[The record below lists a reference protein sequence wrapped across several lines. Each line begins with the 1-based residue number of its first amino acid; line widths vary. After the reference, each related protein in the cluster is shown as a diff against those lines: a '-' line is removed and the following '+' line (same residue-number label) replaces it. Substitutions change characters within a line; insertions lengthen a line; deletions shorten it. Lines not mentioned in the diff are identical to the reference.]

1 MGKRNLEALRQK
13 HQSKFKK
20 AQTKKPADSQPS
32 FLSKWTT
39 KEDQDIKPS
48 AGLQEAQGGA
58 EENQAHPSGLS
69 RPKVVFPIDSSS
81 NEPSAVSSIEDK
93 NGYEAKTSPQDQPV
107 FSEQLE
113 GARQVKEP
121 LSLLSQNLLEL
132 KQRELKRLISSLE
145 SLKAKKQNQ
154 VLRGNQASQPMSGLV
169 TEAKQTKLS
178 PRISSNELARE
189 IDKVEF
195 KKKKLGFFSKIWV
208 MVLSSLG
215 IMAFLADAGRAW
227 LEMEKV
233 KDKEKAADISLM
245 LDSYRK
251 DQDLKS
257 DNRPEWIAK
266 KEEYQFHISYDDV
279 TSLFSDFTSSV
290 PNLTKVDEVV
300 AKLGK
305 AESGRKTT
313 NQNNLIK
320 TIDLNYSQA
329 GTEAKVS
336 LSFQSYFGPSETPKL
351 QSLKCAHLS
360 SAQLSNRNAQLT
372 RQDLAG
378 IENGKTYQEIVSQ
391 LGLPERLDWNGGILG
406 NATLSIYYRL
416 EDGQEAG
423 FSFEN
428 NKSQSYQLTDSSG
441 LGNEAGDAGAQ

>member
-32 FLSKWTT
+32 FLSKWKT
-39 KEDQDIKPS
+39 KGDKHIKPS

-58 EENQAHPSGLS
+58 EENQARSSVWSPS
-69 RPKVVFPIDSSS
+69 KVVFPIESSS
-81 NEPSAVSSIEDK
+81 NELSDISSIEDK
-93 NGYEAKTSPQDQPV
+93 NGYGTKINSQDQPV

-113 GARQVKEP
+113 GAQQVKEP
-121 LSLLSQNLLEL
+121 LSLLSKNLLEL

-154 VLRGNQASQPMSGLV
+154 LLRGNQAIQPMSGLV

-195 KKKKLGFFSKIWV
+195 KKKKLGIFSKIWV

-215 IMAFLADAGRAW
+215 ILTFLANAGRAW

-266 KEEYQFHISYDDV
+266 KEEYQFHISYDDI

-290 PNLTKVDEVV
+290 PNLTKVDEVL

-305 AESGRKTT
+305 AESGRET
-313 NQNNLIK
+313 NQDDLIK

-329 GTEAKVS
+329 GTEAKVN
-336 LSFQSYFGPSETPKL
+336 LSFKSYLGPSETLKL
-351 QSLKCAHLS
+351 ESLKCTHLS
-360 SAQLSNRNAQLT
+360 SAQLPNRNTQLT
-372 RQDLAG
+372 RQDLSG
-378 IENGKTYQEIVSQ
+378 IEKGKTYQEIVSQ
-391 LGLPERLDWNGGILG
+391 LGLPERLDWHGGILSYT
-406 NATLSIYYRL
+406 TLSISYRL
-416 EDGQEAG
+416 EDGQEVS
-423 FSFEN
+423 FSFE
-428 NKSQSYQLTDSSG
+428 KDDTQSYRLKDSSV
-441 LGNEAGDAGAQ
+441 LASEAGEASAQ

>member
-32 FLSKWTT
+32 FLSKWKT

-48 AGLQEAQGGA
+48 AKLQEAQRGA
-58 EENQAHPSGLS
+58 EENQARPSGLS
-69 RPKVVFPIDSSS
+69 PSKVVFPIESSS
-81 NEPSAVSSIEDK
+81 NELFDISSIEDK
-93 NGYEAKTSPQDQPV
+93 NGYGAKTSPQDQPV
-107 FSEQLE
+107 FSEQLA
-113 GARQVKEP
+113 GVQQVKES

-132 KQRELKRLISSLE
+132 KQRELKHLISSLE

-154 VLRGNQASQPMSGLV
+154 VLRGNQASQPMSGLI

-195 KKKKLGFFSKIWV
+195 KKKKLGIFSKIWI

-215 IMAFLADAGRAW
+215 IMTFLANAGITW

-245 LDSYRK
+245 LDSYDK
-251 DQDLKS
+251 NQDLKS
-257 DNRPEWIAK
+257 ANRPEWIAK
-266 KEEYQFHISYDDV
+266 KEEYQFHITYDDI

-305 AESGRKTT
+305 AESGRET
-313 NQNNLIK
+313 NQDDLIK

-336 LSFQSYFGPSETPKL
+336 LSFKSHFGSSETPKL
-351 QSLKCAHLS
+351 QSLKCTHLS
-360 SAQLSNRNAQLT
+360 SAHLPNRNAQLT
-372 RQDLAG
+372 RQDLSG

-391 LGLPERLDWNGGILG
+391 LGLPERLDWNGGILSYT
-406 NATLSIYYRL
+406 TLSISYRL
-416 EDGQEAG
+416 EDGKEVG

-428 NKSQSYQLTDSSG
+428 NKSQNYQLTESSG
-441 LGNEAGDAGAQ
+441 LASEAGEAGA

>member
-20 AQTKKPADSQPS
+20 AQTKKPANSQPS
-32 FLSKWTT
+32 FLSKWKT
-39 KEDQDIKPS
+39 KEDKHIKPS
-48 AGLQEAQGGA
+48 AGLKEVQGGPK
-58 EENQAHPSGLS
+58 ENHP
-69 RPKVVFPIDSSS
+69 RPSVSSPSKAAFPIESSS
-81 NEPSAVSSIEDK
+81 NEPSAVFSIEDK
-93 NGYEAKTSPQDQPV
+93 TGYGTKINYQDQPV

-113 GARQVKEP
+113 GAQQVKEP
-121 LSLLSQNLLEL
+121 LSQNLLEVE
-132 KQRELKRLISSLE
+132 QRELKRLISSLE

-154 VLRGNQASQPMSGLV
+154 VLGGNQASQPVSGLV
-169 TEAKQTKLS
+169 EPKQTKLS

-208 MVLSSLG
+208 KVLSSLG

-257 DNRPEWIAK
+257 ANRPEWIAK

-290 PNLTKVDEVV
+290 PNLTTVDEVV

-305 AESGRKTT
+305 AESGKEID
-313 NQNNLIK
+313 QDDPIK
-320 TIDLNYSQA
+320 TIALDYSQE
-329 GTEAKVS
+329 GTGAKVS
-336 LSFQSYFGPSETPKL
+336 LSFKSHFGSSETPKL

-360 SAQLSNRNAQLT
+360 SAHLPNRNAQLT
-372 RQDLAG
+372 RQELAG
-378 IENGKTYQEIVSQ
+378 IEKGKTYQEIVSQ
-391 LGLPERLDWNGGILG
+391 LGLPERLDWNGGIFG

-416 EDGQEAG
+416 EGGQEVG

-428 NKSQSYQLTDSSG
+428 NKSQSYQLTESSG
-441 LGNEAGDAGAQ
+441 LGNEAGDTGAQ

>member
-20 AQTKKPADSQPS
+20 AQTKKPANSQPS
-32 FLSKWTT
+32 FLSKWKT
-39 KEDQDIKPS
+39 KEDKHIKPS
-48 AGLQEAQGGA
+48 AGLKEVQGGPQ
-58 EENQAHPSGLS
+58 ENHP
-69 RPKVVFPIDSSS
+69 RPSVSSPSKVVFPIESSG

-93 NGYEAKTSPQDQPV
+93 TGYGAKPSPQDQPV

-113 GARQVKEP
+113 GAQQVKEP

-154 VLRGNQASQPMSGLV
+154 VLGGNQTSQPVAGLV
-169 TEAKQTKLS
+169 EPKQTKLS
-178 PRISSNELARE
+178 PRISSNELTRE

-215 IMAFLADAGRAW
+215 IMAFLADVGRAW

-266 KEEYQFHISYDDV
+266 KEEYQFHTSYDDV

-290 PNLTKVDEVV
+290 PNLTTVDEVV

-305 AESGRKTT
+305 AESGKEME
-313 NQNNLIK
+313 QGDPIK
-320 TIDLNYSQA
+320 TIVLDYLQA

-336 LSFQSYFGPSETPKL
+336 LSFKSYFGPSETPKL

-360 SAQLSNRNAQLT
+360 SAHLPNRNAQLT
-372 RQDLAG
+372 RQELAG
-378 IENGKTYQEIVSQ
+378 IEKGKTYQEIVSQ

-416 EDGQEAG
+416 EDGQEVG

-428 NKSQSYQLTDSSG
+428 NKSQSYQLTESSG
-441 LGNEAGDAGAQ
+441 LGNEAGDTGAQ

>member
-20 AQTKKPADSQPS
+20 AQTKKPANSQSS
-32 FLSKWTT
+32 FLSKWKT
-39 KEDQDIKPS
+39 KEDQYIKPS
-48 AGLQEAQGGA
+48 AKLQEAQRGA
-58 EENQAHPSGLS
+58 EENQPRPSGS
-69 RPKVVFPIDSSS
+69 SPSKVVFPIESSS
-81 NEPSAVSSIEDK
+81 NELSDISSIEDK
-93 NGYEAKTSPQDQPV
+93 TGYGAKPSSQDQPV

-113 GARQVKEP
+113 GAQQVKEP

-178 PRISSNELARE
+178 PRISSNELTRE
-189 IDKVEF
+189 VDKVEF
-195 KKKKLGFFSKIWV
+195 KKKKRGFFSKIWV

-215 IMAFLADAGRAW
+215 ILTFLAETGKTW
-227 LEMEKV
+227 LEMEKAR
-233 KDKEKAADISLM
+233 DKEKAAAISRM
-245 LDSYRK
+245 LDSYIK

-257 DNRPEWIAK
+257 ANRPEWIAK

-290 PNLTKVDEVV
+290 PNLTTVDEVV

-305 AESGRKTT
+305 AESGRET
-313 NQNNLIK
+313 NQDDLIK

-329 GTEAKVS
+329 GTEAKVN
-336 LSFQSYFGPSETPKL
+336 LSFKSYLGPSETLKL
-351 QSLKCAHLS
+351 ESLKCTHLS
-360 SAQLSNRNAQLT
+360 STQLPNRNAQLT
-372 RQDLAG
+372 RQDLSG
-378 IENGKTYQEIVSQ
+378 IEKGKTYQEIVSQ
-391 LGLPERLDWNGGILG
+391 LGLPERLDWHGGILSYT
-406 NATLSIYYRL
+406 TLSISYRL
-416 EDGQEAG
+416 EDGQEVS
-423 FSFEN
+423 FSFE
-428 NKSQSYQLTDSSG
+428 KDDTQSYRLKDSSG
-441 LGNEAGDAGAQ
+441 LGSEAGDTGAQ

>member
-20 AQTKKPADSQPS
+20 AQTKKPANSQPS
-32 FLSKWTT
+32 FLSKWKT

-48 AGLQEAQGGA
+48 AKLKEAQRGT

-69 RPKVVFPIDSSS
+69 RPTVVFPIESSS

-93 NGYEAKTSPQDQPV
+93 NGYGAKTSSQDQPV

-113 GARQVKEP
+113 GAQQVKEP
-121 LSLLSQNLLEL
+121 LSLLSQNLLEV
-132 KQRELKRLISSLE
+132 KQRELKHLISSLE

-154 VLRGNQASQPMSGLV
+154 ILRGNQTSQPMSGLV
-169 TEAKQTKLS
+169 MEAKQTKLS
-178 PRISSNELARE
+178 PRINSNELARE

-215 IMAFLADAGRAW
+215 IMTFLAEAGKTW

-233 KDKEKAADISLM
+233 KDKEKAAAISRM
-245 LDSYRK
+245 LDSYGK

-305 AESGRKTT
+305 AESGKEME
-313 NQNNLIK
+313 QDDLIK
-320 TIDLNYSQA
+320 TIALDYSQA
-329 GTEAKVS
+329 GTEAKVN
-336 LSFQSYFGPSETPKL
+336 LSFKSYFGPSETPKL

-360 SAQLSNRNAQLT
+360 SAHLPNRNAQLT
-372 RQDLAG
+372 RQELAG
-378 IENGKTYQEIVSQ
+378 IEKGKTYQEIVSQ

>member
-32 FLSKWTT
+32 FLSKWKT
-39 KEDQDIKPS
+39 KGDKHIKPS

-58 EENQAHPSGLS
+58 EENQARSSVWSPS
-69 RPKVVFPIDSSS
+69 KVVFPIESSS
-81 NEPSAVSSIEDK
+81 NELSDISSIEDK
-93 NGYEAKTSPQDQPV
+93 NGYGTKINSQDQPV

-113 GARQVKEP
+113 GAQQVKEP

-132 KQRELKRLISSLE
+132 KQRELKHLISSLE

-154 VLRGNQASQPMSGLV
+154 VLGGNQASQPVSGLV
-169 TEAKQTKLS
+169 EPKQTKLS

-195 KKKKLGFFSKIWV
+195 KKKKRGFFSKIWM

-266 KEEYQFHISYDDV
+266 KEKYQFHISYDDV

-290 PNLTKVDEVV
+290 PNLTTVDEVV

-305 AESGRKTT
+305 AESGKEID
-313 NQNNLIK
+313 QDDPIK
-320 TIDLNYSQA
+320 TIALDYSQA
-329 GTEAKVS
+329 GTEAKVN
-336 LSFQSYFGPSETPKL
+336 LSFKSHFGSSETPKL
-351 QSLKCAHLS
+351 QSLKCTHLS
-360 SAQLSNRNAQLT
+360 SAHLPNRNVQLT
-372 RQDLAG
+372 RQEFAG
-378 IENGKTYQEIVSQ
+378 IEKGKAYQEIVSQ
-391 LGLPERLDWNGGILG
+391 LGLPERLDWNGGIFG

-416 EDGQEAG
+416 ENGQEVG

-428 NKSQSYQLTDSSG
+428 KNSQSYQLTESSG

>member
-20 AQTKKPADSQPS
+20 AQTKKPANSQSS
-32 FLSKWTT
+32 FLSKWKT
-39 KEDQDIKPS
+39 KEDQYIKPS
-48 AGLQEAQGGA
+48 AKLQEAQRGA
-58 EENQAHPSGLS
+58 EENQPRPSGS
-69 RPKVVFPIDSSS
+69 SPSKVVFPIESSS
-81 NEPSAVSSIEDK
+81 NELSDISSIEDK
-93 NGYEAKTSPQDQPV
+93 TGYGAKPSPQDQPV

-113 GARQVKEP
+113 GAQQVKEP

-145 SLKAKKQNQ
+145 SLKANKQNQ
-154 VLRGNQASQPMSGLV
+154 VLGGNQASQPVSGLV
-169 TEAKQTKLS
+169 EPKQTKLS

-215 IMAFLADAGRAW
+215 ILTFLAEAGKTW

-233 KDKEKAADISLM
+233 KDKEKAAAISRM
-245 LDSYRK
+245 LDSYGK

-305 AESGRKTT
+305 AESGKEME
-313 NQNNLIK
+313 QDDLIK
-320 TIDLNYSQA
+320 TIALDYSQA
-329 GTEAKVS
+329 GTEAKVN
-336 LSFQSYFGPSETPKL
+336 LSFKSYFGPSETPKL

-360 SAQLSNRNAQLT
+360 SAHLPNRNAQLT
-372 RQDLAG
+372 RQELAG
-378 IENGKTYQEIVSQ
+378 IEKGKTYQEIVSQ
-391 LGLPERLDWNGGILG
+391 LGLPERLDWHGGILSYT
-406 NATLSIYYRL
+406 TLSISYRL
-416 EDGQEAG
+416 EDGQEVS
-423 FSFEN
+423 FSFE
-428 NKSQSYQLTDSSG
+428 KDDTQSYRLKDSSG
-441 LGNEAGDAGAQ
+441 LASEAGEASAQ

>member
-20 AQTKKPADSQPS
+20 AQTKKPANSQSS
-32 FLSKWTT
+32 FLSKWKT
-39 KEDQDIKPS
+39 KEDQYIKPS
-48 AGLQEAQGGA
+48 AKLQEAQRGA
-58 EENQAHPSGLS
+58 EENQPRPSGS
-69 RPKVVFPIDSSS
+69 SPSKVVFPIESSS
-81 NEPSAVSSIEDK
+81 NELSDISSIEDK
-93 NGYEAKTSPQDQPV
+93 TGYGAKPSSQDQPV

-113 GARQVKEP
+113 GAQQVKEP

-189 IDKVEF
+189 TDKVEF
-195 KKKKLGFFSKIWV
+195 RKKKRGIFSKIRV
-208 MVLSSLG
+208 MLLSSLG
-215 IMAFLADAGRAW
+215 IIASMYSIVEQWKKNDDIKR
-227 LEMEKV
+227 ME
-233 KDKEKAADISLM
+233 EAAAISRM
-245 LDSYRK
+245 LDSYGK

-266 KEEYQFHISYDDV
+266 KEEYQFHITYDDI

-305 AESGRKTT
+305 AESGRET
-313 NQNNLIK
+313 NQDDLIK

-329 GTEAKVS
+329 GTEAKVN
-336 LSFQSYFGPSETPKL
+336 LSFKSYLGPSETLKL
-351 QSLKCAHLS
+351 QSLKCTHLS
-360 SAQLSNRNAQLT
+360 SAQLPNRNAQLT
-372 RQDLAG
+372 RQDLSG
-378 IENGKTYQEIVSQ
+378 IEKGKTYQEIVSQ
-391 LGLPERLDWNGGILG
+391 LGLPERLDWHGGILSYT
-406 NATLSIYYRL
+406 TLSISYRL
-416 EDGQEAG
+416 EDGQEVS
-423 FSFEN
+423 FSFE
-428 NKSQSYQLTDSSG
+428 KDDTQSYRLKDSSG
-441 LGNEAGDAGAQ
+441 LASEAGDAGAR

>member
-20 AQTKKPADSQPS
+20 AQTKKPANSQSS
-32 FLSKWTT
+32 FLSKWKT
-39 KEDQDIKPS
+39 KEDQYIKPS
-48 AGLQEAQGGA
+48 AKLQEAQRGA
-58 EENQAHPSGLS
+58 EENQPRPSGS
-69 RPKVVFPIDSSS
+69 SPSKVVFPIESSS
-81 NEPSAVSSIEDK
+81 NELSDISSIEDK
-93 NGYEAKTSPQDQPV
+93 TGYGAKPSSQDQPV

-113 GARQVKEP
+113 GAQQVKEP

-132 KQRELKRLISSLE
+132 KQRELKSLISSLE

-189 IDKVEF
+189 TDKVEF
-195 KKKKLGFFSKIWV
+195 RKKKRGIFSKIRV
-208 MVLSSLG
+208 MLLSSLG
-215 IMAFLADAGRAW
+215 IIASMYSIVEQWKKNDDIKR
-227 LEMEKV
+227 ME
-233 KDKEKAADISLM
+233 EAAAISRM
-245 LDSYRK
+245 LDSYGK

-266 KEEYQFHISYDDV
+266 KEEYQFHITYDDI

-305 AESGRKTT
+305 AESGRET
-313 NQNNLIK
+313 NQDDLIK

-329 GTEAKVS
+329 GTEAKVN
-336 LSFQSYFGPSETPKL
+336 LSFKSYLGPSETLKL
-351 QSLKCAHLS
+351 ESLKCTHLS
-360 SAQLSNRNAQLT
+360 SAQLPNRNAQLT
-372 RQDLAG
+372 RQDLSG
-378 IENGKTYQEIVSQ
+378 IEKGKTYQEIVSQ
-391 LGLPERLDWNGGILG
+391 LGLPERLDWHGGILSYT
-406 NATLSIYYRL
+406 TLSISYRL
-416 EDGQEAG
+416 EDGQEVS
-423 FSFEN
+423 FSFE
-428 NKSQSYQLTDSSG
+428 KDDTQSYRLKDSSG
-441 LGNEAGDAGAQ
+441 LASEAGDAGAR

>member
-20 AQTKKPADSQPS
+20 AQTKKPANSQSS
-32 FLSKWTT
+32 FLSKWKT
-39 KEDQDIKPS
+39 KEDKHIKS
-48 AGLQEAQGGA
+48 STGLQEAQGRP
-58 EENQAHPSGLS
+58 EENQPRPSVS
-69 RPKVVFPIDSSS
+69 SPSKVAFPIESSS
-81 NEPSAVSSIEDK
+81 NELSAVSSIEDK
-93 NGYEAKTSPQDQPV
+93 TGYGAKPSPQDQPV

-113 GARQVKEP
+113 GAQQVKEP

-154 VLRGNQASQPMSGLV
+154 VLGGNQASQPVSGLV
-169 TEAKQTKLS
+169 EPKQTKLS

-195 KKKKLGFFSKIWV
+195 KKKKLGIFSKIWV
-208 MVLSSLG
+208 VILFVLG
-215 IMAFLADAGRAW
+215 IIASMYDIVEQWKKNDDLKR
-227 LEMEKV
+227 ME
-233 KDKEKAADISLM
+233 EAAAISRM
-245 LDSYRK
+245 LDSYIK

-257 DNRPEWIAK
+257 ANRPEWIAK
-266 KEEYQFHISYDDV
+266 KEKYQFHISYDDV

-290 PNLTKVDEVV
+290 PNLTTVDEVV

-305 AESGRKTT
+305 AESGKEID
-313 NQNNLIK
+313 QDDPIK
-320 TIDLNYSQA
+320 TIALDYSQG

-336 LSFQSYFGPSETPKL
+336 LSFKSHFGSSETPKL
-351 QSLKCAHLS
+351 QSLKCTHLS
-360 SAQLSNRNAQLT
+360 SAHLPNRNAQLT
-372 RQDLAG
+372 RQEFTG
-378 IENGKTYQEIVSQ
+378 IEKGKTYQEIVSQ

-406 NATLSIYYRL
+406 KATLSIYYRL
-416 EDGQEAG
+416 ADGQEVG

-428 NKSQSYQLTDSSG
+428 NNSQSYQLTESSG
-441 LGNEAGDAGAQ
+441 LGSEAGAAGAQ

>member
-20 AQTKKPADSQPS
+20 AQTKKPANSQSS
-32 FLSKWTT
+32 FLSKWKT
-39 KEDQDIKPS
+39 KEDQYIKPS
-48 AGLQEAQGGA
+48 AKLQEAQRGA
-58 EENQAHPSGLS
+58 EENQPRPSGS
-69 RPKVVFPIDSSS
+69 SPSKVVFPIESSS
-81 NEPSAVSSIEDK
+81 NELSDISSIEDK
-93 NGYEAKTSPQDQPV
+93 TGYGAKPSSQDQPV

-113 GARQVKEP
+113 GAQQVKEP

-189 IDKVEF
+189 TDKVEF
-195 KKKKLGFFSKIWV
+195 RKKKRGIFSKIRV
-208 MVLSSLG
+208 MLLSSLG
-215 IMAFLADAGRAW
+215 IIASMYSIVEQWKKNDDIKR
-227 LEMEKV
+227 ME
-233 KDKEKAADISLM
+233 EAAAISRM
-245 LDSYRK
+245 LDSYGK

-266 KEEYQFHISYDDV
+266 KEEYQFHITYDDI

-305 AESGRKTT
+305 AESGRET
-313 NQNNLIK
+313 NQDDLIK

-329 GTEAKVS
+329 GTEAKVN
-336 LSFQSYFGPSETPKL
+336 LSFKSYFGPSETPKL

-360 SAQLSNRNAQLT
+360 SAHLPNRNAQLT
-372 RQDLAG
+372 RQELAG
-378 IENGKTYQEIVSQ
+378 IEKGKTYQEIVSQ
-391 LGLPERLDWNGGILG
+391 LGLPERLDWHGGILSYT
-406 NATLSIYYRL
+406 TLSISYRL
-416 EDGQEAG
+416 EDGQEVS
-423 FSFEN
+423 FSFE
-428 NKSQSYQLTDSSG
+428 KDDTQSYRLKDSSG
-441 LGNEAGDAGAQ
+441 LASEAGDAGAR

>member
-20 AQTKKPADSQPS
+20 AQTKKPANSQSS
-32 FLSKWTT
+32 FLSKWKT
-39 KEDQDIKPS
+39 KEDQYIKPS
-48 AGLQEAQGGA
+48 AKLQEAQRGA
-58 EENQAHPSGLS
+58 EENQPRPSGS
-69 RPKVVFPIDSSS
+69 SPSKVVFPIESSS
-81 NEPSAVSSIEDK
+81 NELSDISSIEDK
-93 NGYEAKTSPQDQPV
+93 TGYGAKPSSQDQPV

-113 GARQVKEP
+113 GAQQVKEP

-189 IDKVEF
+189 TDKVEF
-195 KKKKLGFFSKIWV
+195 RKKKRGIFSKIRV
-208 MVLSSLG
+208 MLLSSLG
-215 IMAFLADAGRAW
+215 IIASMYSIVEQWKKNDDIKR
-227 LEMEKV
+227 ME
-233 KDKEKAADISLM
+233 EAAAISRM
-245 LDSYRK
+245 LDSYGK

-290 PNLTKVDEVV
+290 PNLTTVDEVV

-305 AESGRKTT
+305 AESGKEME
-313 NQNNLIK
+313 QGDLIK
-320 TIDLNYSQA
+320 TIALDYSQA
-329 GTEAKVS
+329 GTEAKVN
-336 LSFQSYFGPSETPKL
+336 LSFKSYFGPSETPKF

-360 SAQLSNRNAQLT
+360 SAHLPNRNAQLT
-372 RQDLAG
+372 RQELAG
-378 IENGKTYQEIVSQ
+378 IEKGKTYQEIVSQ

-416 EDGQEAG
+416 EDGQEVG

>member
-20 AQTKKPADSQPS
+20 AQTKKPANSQSS
-32 FLSKWTT
+32 FLSKWKT
-39 KEDQDIKPS
+39 KEDQYIKPS
-48 AGLQEAQGGA
+48 AKLQEAQRGA
-58 EENQAHPSGLS
+58 EENQPRPSGS
-69 RPKVVFPIDSSS
+69 SPSKVVFPIESSS
-81 NEPSAVSSIEDK
+81 NELSDISSIEDK
-93 NGYEAKTSPQDQPV
+93 TGYGAKPSSQDQPV

-113 GARQVKEP
+113 GAQQVKEP

-154 VLRGNQASQPMSGLV
+154 ILRGNQDSQPVSGFV
-169 TEAKQTKLS
+169 TEPKQTKLS
-178 PRISSNELARE
+178 PRISSNELTRE
-189 IDKVEF
+189 VDKVEF
-195 KKKKLGFFSKIWV
+195 KKKKRGFFSKIWV

-215 IMAFLADAGRAW
+215 ILTFLAETGKTW

-257 DNRPEWIAK
+257 ANRPEWIAK

-290 PNLTKVDEVV
+290 PNLTTVDEVV

-305 AESGRKTT
+305 AESGRET
-313 NQNNLIK
+313 NQDDLIK

-329 GTEAKVS
+329 GTEAKVN
-336 LSFQSYFGPSETPKL
+336 LSFKSYLGPSETLKL
-351 QSLKCAHLS
+351 ESLKCTHLS
-360 SAQLSNRNAQLT
+360 STQLPNRNAQLT
-372 RQDLAG
+372 RQDLSG
-378 IENGKTYQEIVSQ
+378 IEKGKTYQEIVSQ
-391 LGLPERLDWNGGILG
+391 LGLPERLDWHGGILSYT
-406 NATLSIYYRL
+406 TLSISYRL
-416 EDGQEAG
+416 EDGQEVS
-423 FSFEN
+423 FSFE
-428 NKSQSYQLTDSSG
+428 KDDTQSYRLKDSSG
-441 LGNEAGDAGAQ
+441 LGSEAGDTGAQ

>member
-13 HQSKFKK
+13 HQSKFKN
-20 AQTKKPADSQPS
+20 AQTKKPADSHSS
-32 FLSKWTT
+32 FLSKWKT
-39 KEDQDIKPS
+39 KEDQDIK
-48 AGLQEAQGGA
+48 
-58 EENQAHPSGLS
+58 
-69 RPKVVFPIDSSS
+69 
-81 NEPSAVSSIEDK
+81 PSAVSSIEDK
-93 NGYEAKTSPQDQPV
+93 NGYGAKISSQDQPV
-107 FSEQLE
+107 FSEQLA
-113 GARQVKEP
+113 GVQQVKES
-121 LSLLSQNLLEL
+121 LSLLSQNLFEL

-154 VLRGNQASQPMSGLV
+154 LLRGNQASQPMSGLI

-195 KKKKLGFFSKIWV
+195 KKKKLGIFSKIWM

-215 IMAFLADAGRAW
+215 IMTFLANAGITW

-245 LDSYRK
+245 LNSYRK
-251 DQDLKS
+251 DQNLKS
-257 DNRPEWIAK
+257 ANRPEWIAK
-266 KEEYQFHISYDDV
+266 KEEYQFQITYDDI
-279 TSLFSDFTSSV
+279 TSLFLDFTSSV

-305 AESGRKTT
+305 AESGKELD
-313 NQNNLIK
+313 QDDPIK
-320 TIDLNYSQA
+320 TIALDYSQA

-336 LSFQSYFGPSETPKL
+336 LSFKSHFGSSETPKL
-351 QSLKCAHLS
+351 QSLKCTHLS
-360 SAQLSNRNAQLT
+360 SAHLPNRNAQLT
-372 RQDLAG
+372 RQDLSD
-378 IENGKTYQEIVSQ
+378 IEKGKTYQEIVSQ
-391 LGLPERLDWNGGILG
+391 LGLPERLDWNGGIFG

-416 EDGQEAG
+416 EDGQEVG

-428 NKSQSYQLTDSSG
+428 NKSQSYQLTESSG

>member
-20 AQTKKPADSQPS
+20 AQTKKPANSQPS
-32 FLSKWTT
+32 FLSKWKT
-39 KEDQDIKPS
+39 KEDKHIKPS
-48 AGLQEAQGGA
+48 AGLQEAQGRP
-58 EENQAHPSGLS
+58 EENQPRPSVS
-69 RPKVVFPIDSSS
+69 SPSKVAFPIESSS
-81 NEPSAVSSIEDK
+81 NELSAVSSIEDK
-93 NGYEAKTSPQDQPV
+93 TGYGAKPSPQDQPV

-113 GARQVKEP
+113 GAQQVKEP

-154 VLRGNQASQPMSGLV
+154 VLGGNQASQPVSGLV
-169 TEAKQTKLS
+169 EPKQTKLS

-195 KKKKLGFFSKIWV
+195 KKKKLGIFSKIWV
-208 MVLSSLG
+208 VILFVLG
-215 IMAFLADAGRAW
+215 IIASMYDIVEQWKKNDDLKR
-227 LEMEKV
+227 ME
-233 KDKEKAADISLM
+233 EAAAISRM
-245 LDSYRK
+245 LDSYIK

-257 DNRPEWIAK
+257 ANRPEWIAK
-266 KEEYQFHISYDDV
+266 KEKYQFHISYDDV

-290 PNLTKVDEVV
+290 PNLTTVDEVV

-305 AESGRKTT
+305 AESGKEID
-313 NQNNLIK
+313 QDDPIK
-320 TIDLNYSQA
+320 TIDLDYSQA

-336 LSFQSYFGPSETPKL
+336 LSFKSHFGSSETPKL

-360 SAQLSNRNAQLT
+360 SAHLPNRNAQLT
-372 RQDLAG
+372 RQELTG
-378 IENGKTYQEIVSQ
+378 IEKGKTYQEIVSQ
-391 LGLPERLDWNGGILG
+391 LGLPERLDWNGGIFG

-416 EDGQEAG
+416 EDGQEVG

-428 NKSQSYQLTDSSG
+428 NKSQSYQLTESSG
-441 LGNEAGDAGAQ
+441 LGNEAGDTGAQ

>member
-20 AQTKKPADSQPS
+20 AQTKKPANSQPS
-32 FLSKWTT
+32 FLSKWKA

-48 AGLQEAQGGA
+48 AELQEAQGGA
-58 EENQAHPSGLS
+58 EENQARPSVSS

-81 NEPSAVSSIEDK
+81 NEPSAVSSIENK

-107 FSEQLE
+107 FSEQLA
-113 GARQVKEP
+113 GAQQVKEP

-132 KQRELKRLISSLE
+132 KQRELKRLIFSLE
-145 SLKAKKQNQ
+145 SLKAKRQNQ
-154 VLRGNQASQPMSGLV
+154 VLGGNQASQPMSSLV
-169 TEAKQTKLS
+169 IEPKQTKLS

-195 KKKKLGFFSKIWV
+195 KKKKRGIFSKIWV
-208 MVLSSLG
+208 AMLFVLG
-215 IMAFLADAGRAW
+215 IIASKYDIVEQWKKNDDLKR
-227 LEMEKV
+227 ME
-233 KDKEKAADISLM
+233 EAAAISRM

-266 KEEYQFHISYDDV
+266 KEEYQFHITYDDI

-290 PNLTKVDEVV
+290 PNMTRVDEVV

-305 AESGRKTT
+305 AESGRET
-313 NQNNLIK
+313 NQDDLIK

-329 GTEAKVS
+329 GTEAKVN
-336 LSFQSYFGPSETPKL
+336 LSFKSYLGPSETLKL
-351 QSLKCAHLS
+351 ESLKCTHLS
-360 SAQLSNRNAQLT
+360 SAQLPNRNAQLT
-372 RQDLAG
+372 RQDLSG
-378 IENGKTYQEIVSQ
+378 IEKGKTYQEIVSQ
-391 LGLPERLDWNGGILG
+391 LGLPERLHWHGGILSYT
-406 NATLSIYYRL
+406 TLSISYRL
-416 EDGQEAG
+416 EDGQEVS
-423 FSFEN
+423 FSFE
-428 NKSQSYQLTDSSG
+428 KDDTQSYRLKDSSG
-441 LGNEAGDAGAQ
+441 LTSEAGEAGAQ

>member
-20 AQTKKPADSQPS
+20 AQTKKPANSQPS
-32 FLSKWTT
+32 FLSKWKT
-39 KEDQDIKPS
+39 KEDKHIKPS
-48 AGLQEAQGGA
+48 AGLQEAQGRP
-58 EENQAHPSGLS
+58 EENQPRPSVS
-69 RPKVVFPIDSSS
+69 SPSKVAFPIESSS
-81 NEPSAVSSIEDK
+81 NELSAVSSIEDK
-93 NGYEAKTSPQDQPV
+93 TGYGAKPSPQDQPV

-113 GARQVKEP
+113 GAQQVKEP

-145 SLKAKKQNQ
+145 SLKDKKQNQ
-154 VLRGNQASQPMSGLV
+154 VFRGNQASQPVSGLV
-169 TEAKQTKLS
+169 EPKQTKLS

-215 IMAFLADAGRAW
+215 ILTFLAEAGKTW

-233 KDKEKAADISLM
+233 KDKEKAAAISRM
-245 LDSYRK
+245 LDSYGK

-305 AESGRKTT
+305 AESGKEME
-313 NQNNLIK
+313 QDDLIK
-320 TIDLNYSQA
+320 TIALDYSQA
-329 GTEAKVS
+329 GTEAKVN
-336 LSFQSYFGPSETPKL
+336 LSFKSYLGPSETLKL
-351 QSLKCAHLS
+351 ESLKCTHLS
-360 SAQLSNRNAQLT
+360 SAHLPNRNAQLT
-372 RQDLAG
+372 RQDLSG
-378 IENGKTYQEIVSQ
+378 IEKGKTYQEIVSQ
-391 LGLPERLDWNGGILG
+391 LGLPERLDWNGGIFG

-416 EDGQEAG
+416 EDGQEVG

>member
-20 AQTKKPADSQPS
+20 AQTKKPANSQAS
-32 FLSKWTT
+32 FLSKWKT
-39 KEDQDIKPS
+39 KEDKHIKPS
-48 AGLQEAQGGA
+48 AGLKEAQEIP
-58 EENQAHPSGLS
+58 EENQARPSGLS
-69 RPKVVFPIDSSS
+69 PSKAAFPIESSS
-81 NEPSAVSSIEDK
+81 NEPSAISSIEDK
-93 NGYEAKTSPQDQPV
+93 NSYETKINSQDQPV

-113 GARQVKEP
+113 GAQQVKEP

-145 SLKAKKQNQ
+145 SLKANKQNQ
-154 VLRGNQASQPMSGLV
+154 VLGGNQASQPVSGLV
-169 TEAKQTKLS
+169 EPKQTKLS

-195 KKKKLGFFSKIWV
+195 KKKKLGIFSKIWV
-208 MVLSSLG
+208 VILSSLG
-215 IMAFLADAGRAW
+215 ILTFLAEAGKTW

-233 KDKEKAADISLM
+233 KDKEKAAAISRM
-245 LDSYRK
+245 LDSYMK

-257 DNRPEWIAK
+257 DNRPGWIAK
-266 KEEYQFHISYDDV
+266 KEEYQFHITYDDI

-305 AESGRKTT
+305 AESGRET
-313 NQNNLIK
+313 NQDDLIK

-329 GTEAKVS
+329 GTEAKVN
-336 LSFQSYFGPSETPKL
+336 LSFKSYLGPSETLKL
-351 QSLKCAHLS
+351 ESLKCTHLS
-360 SAQLSNRNAQLT
+360 STQLPNRNAQLT
-372 RQDLAG
+372 RQDLTG
-378 IENGKTYQEIVSQ
+378 IEKGKTYQEIVSQ
-391 LGLPERLDWNGGILG
+391 LGLPERLDWNGGIFG

-416 EDGQEAG
+416 EDGQEVG

-428 NKSQSYQLTDSSG
+428 NKSQSYQLTESSG
-441 LGNEAGDAGAQ
+441 LGNETGDTGAQ

>member
-20 AQTKKPADSQPS
+20 AQTKKPANSQSS
-32 FLSKWTT
+32 FLSKWKT
-39 KEDQDIKPS
+39 KEDKHIKPS
-48 AGLQEAQGGA
+48 AGLKEVQGGPK
-58 EENQAHPSGLS
+58 ENHP
-69 RPKVVFPIDSSS
+69 RPSVSSPSKAAFPIESSS
-81 NEPSAVSSIEDK
+81 NEPSAVFSIEDK
-93 NGYEAKTSPQDQPV
+93 TGYGTKINYQDQPV

-113 GARQVKEP
+113 GAQQVKEP
-121 LSLLSQNLLEL
+121 LSQNLLEVE
-132 KQRELKRLISSLE
+132 QRELKRLISSLE

-154 VLRGNQASQPMSGLV
+154 VLGGNQASQPVSGLV
-169 TEAKQTKLS
+169 EPKQTKLS

-208 MVLSSLG
+208 KVLSSLG

-257 DNRPEWIAK
+257 ANRPEWIAK

-290 PNLTKVDEVV
+290 PNLTTVDEVV

-305 AESGRKTT
+305 AESGKEME
-313 NQNNLIK
+313 QGDPIK
-320 TIDLNYSQA
+320 TIVLDYLQA

-336 LSFQSYFGPSETPKL
+336 LSFKSYFGPSETPKL

-360 SAQLSNRNAQLT
+360 SAHLPNRNAQLT
-372 RQDLAG
+372 RQELAG
-378 IENGKTYQEIVSQ
+378 IEKGKTYQEIVSQ

-416 EDGQEAG
+416 EDGQEVG

-428 NKSQSYQLTDSSG
+428 NKSQSYQLTESSG
-441 LGNEAGDAGAQ
+441 LGNEAGDTGAQ

>member
-20 AQTKKPADSQPS
+20 AQTKKSADSQAS
-32 FLSKWTT
+32 FLSKWKT
-39 KEDQDIKPS
+39 KGDKHIKPS
-48 AGLQEAQGGA
+48 AGLQEAQRGA
-58 EENQAHPSGLS
+58 EENQPRPSGS
-69 RPKVVFPIDSSS
+69 SPSKVVFPIESSS
-81 NEPSAVSSIEDK
+81 NELSDISSIEDK
-93 NGYEAKTSPQDQPV
+93 NGYGAKTSSQDQPV

-113 GARQVKEP
+113 GAQQVKEP
-121 LSLLSQNLLEL
+121 LSLLSQNLLEV
-132 KQRELKRLISSLE
+132 KQRELKHLISSLE
-145 SLKAKKQNQ
+145 SLKDKKQNQ
-154 VLRGNQASQPMSGLV
+154 DLRGNQARQSVSGFV
-169 TEAKQTKLS
+169 EPKQTKLS
-178 PRISSNELARE
+178 PRIGSNELARE

-208 MVLSSLG
+208 MVLSGLG
-215 IMAFLADAGRAW
+215 IMTFLAETGMTW

-233 KDKEKAADISLM
+233 KDKEKAADISFM
-245 LDSYRK
+245 LDSYGK

-257 DNRPEWIAK
+257 ANRPEWIAK
-266 KEEYQFHISYDDV
+266 KEEYQFHITYDDI

-290 PNLTKVDEVV
+290 PNLTTVDEVV

-305 AESGRKTT
+305 AESGKEID
-313 NQNNLIK
+313 QDDPIK
-320 TIDLNYSQA
+320 TIALDYSQA

-336 LSFQSYFGPSETPKL
+336 LSFKSYFGPSETPKL

-360 SAQLSNRNAQLT
+360 SAHLPNRNAQFT
-372 RQDLAG
+372 RQELAG
-378 IENGKTYQEIVSQ
+378 IEKGKTYQEIVSQ
-391 LGLPERLDWNGGILG
+391 LGLPERLDWNGVILG

-416 EDGQEAG
+416 EDGQEVG

>member
-20 AQTKKPADSQPS
+20 AQTKKPANSQSS
-32 FLSKWTT
+32 FLSKWKT
-39 KEDQDIKPS
+39 KEDQYIKPS
-48 AGLQEAQGGA
+48 AKLQEAQRGA
-58 EENQAHPSGLS
+58 EENQPRPSGS
-69 RPKVVFPIDSSS
+69 SPSKVVFPIESSS
-81 NEPSAVSSIEDK
+81 NELSDISSIEDK
-93 NGYEAKTSPQDQPV
+93 TGYGAKPSSQDQPV

-113 GARQVKEP
+113 GAQQVKEP

-208 MVLSSLG
+208 MLLSSLG

-245 LDSYRK
+245 LDSYGK

-266 KEEYQFHISYDDV
+266 KEEYQFHTSYDDV

-290 PNLTKVDEVV
+290 PNLTTVDEVV

-305 AESGRKTT
+305 AESGKEME
-313 NQNNLIK
+313 QGDPIK
-320 TIDLNYSQA
+320 TIVLDYLQA

-336 LSFQSYFGPSETPKL
+336 LSFKSYLGPSETLKL
-351 QSLKCAHLS
+351 ESLKCTHLS
-360 SAQLSNRNAQLT
+360 STQLPNRNAQLT
-372 RQDLAG
+372 RQDLSG
-378 IENGKTYQEIVSQ
+378 IEKGKTYQEIVSQ
-391 LGLPERLDWNGGILG
+391 LGLPERLDWHGGILSYT
-406 NATLSIYYRL
+406 TLSISYRL
-416 EDGQEAG
+416 EDGQEVS
-423 FSFEN
+423 FSFE
-428 NKSQSYQLTDSSG
+428 KDDTQSYRLKDSSG
-441 LGNEAGDAGAQ
+441 LGSEAGDTGAQ

>member
-20 AQTKKPADSQPS
+20 AQTKKPANSQSS
-32 FLSKWTT
+32 FLSKWKT
-39 KEDQDIKPS
+39 KEDQYIKPS
-48 AGLQEAQGGA
+48 AKLQEAQRGA
-58 EENQAHPSGLS
+58 EENQPRPSGS
-69 RPKVVFPIDSSS
+69 SPSKVVFPIESSS
-81 NEPSAVSSIEDK
+81 NELSDISSIEDK
-93 NGYEAKTSPQDQPV
+93 TGYGAKPSSQDQPV

-113 GARQVKEP
+113 GAQQVKEP

-189 IDKVEF
+189 TDKVEF
-195 KKKKLGFFSKIWV
+195 RKKKRGIFSKIRV
-208 MVLSSLG
+208 MLLSSLG
-215 IMAFLADAGRAW
+215 ILTFLAETGKTW
-227 LEMEKV
+227 LEMEKAR
-233 KDKEKAADISLM
+233 DKEKAAAISRM
-245 LDSYRK
+245 LDSYGK

-257 DNRPEWIAK
+257 ANRPEWIAK

-290 PNLTKVDEVV
+290 PNLTTVDEVV

-305 AESGRKTT
+305 AESGRET
-313 NQNNLIK
+313 NQDDLIK

-329 GTEAKVS
+329 GTEAKVN
-336 LSFQSYFGPSETPKL
+336 LSFKSYLGPSETLKL
-351 QSLKCAHLS
+351 ESLKCTHLS
-360 SAQLSNRNAQLT
+360 SAHLPNRNAQLT
-372 RQDLAG
+372 RQELAG
-378 IENGKTYQEIVSQ
+378 IEKGKTYQEIVSQ

-416 EDGQEAG
+416 EDGQEVG

-428 NKSQSYQLTDSSG
+428 NKSQSYQLTESSG
-441 LGNEAGDAGAQ
+441 LGNEAGDAGAH

>member
-20 AQTKKPADSQPS
+20 AQTKKPANSQSS
-32 FLSKWTT
+32 FLSKWKT
-39 KEDQDIKPS
+39 KEDKHIKPS
-48 AGLQEAQGGA
+48 AGLKEVQGGPK
-58 EENQAHPSGLS
+58 ENHP
-69 RPKVVFPIDSSS
+69 RPSVSPPSKAAFPIESSS
-81 NEPSAVSSIEDK
+81 NEPSAVFSIEDK
-93 NGYEAKTSPQDQPV
+93 TGYGTKINYQDQPV

-113 GARQVKEP
+113 GAQQVKEP

-154 VLRGNQASQPMSGLV
+154 ILRGNQDSQPVSGFV
-169 TEAKQTKLS
+169 TEPKQTKLS
-178 PRISSNELARE
+178 PRISSNELTRE
-189 IDKVEF
+189 VDKVEF
-195 KKKKLGFFSKIWV
+195 KKKKRGFFSKIWV

-215 IMAFLADAGRAW
+215 ILTFLAETGKTW

-257 DNRPEWIAK
+257 ANRPEWIAK

-290 PNLTKVDEVV
+290 PNLTTVDEVV

-305 AESGRKTT
+305 AESGRET
-313 NQNNLIK
+313 NQDDLIK

-329 GTEAKVS
+329 GTEAKVN
-336 LSFQSYFGPSETPKL
+336 LSFKSYLGPSETLKL
-351 QSLKCAHLS
+351 ESLKCTHLS
-360 SAQLSNRNAQLT
+360 SAQLPNRNAQLT
-372 RQDLAG
+372 RQDLSG
-378 IENGKTYQEIVSQ
+378 IEKGKTYQEIVSQ
-391 LGLPERLDWNGGILG
+391 LGLPERLDWHGGILSYT
-406 NATLSIYYRL
+406 TLSISYRL
-416 EDGQEAG
+416 EDGQEVS
-423 FSFEN
+423 FSFE
-428 NKSQSYQLTDSSG
+428 KDDTQSYRLKDSSG
-441 LGNEAGDAGAQ
+441 LGSEAGNTGAQ

>member
-13 HQSKFKK
+13 HQSKFKN
-20 AQTKKPADSQPS
+20 AQTKKPADSHLS
-32 FLSKWTT
+32 FLSKWKT

-48 AGLQEAQGGA
+48 AKLKEAQGGA
-58 EENQAHPSGLS
+58 EENQTRPSGS
-69 RPKVVFPIDSSS
+69 SPSKVVFPIESSS

-93 NGYEAKTSPQDQPV
+93 NGYGAKTSSQDQPV

-113 GARQVKEP
+113 GVQQVKEP

-154 VLRGNQASQPMSGLV
+154 VFRGNQVSQSMSGLI

-195 KKKKLGFFSKIWV
+195 KKKKLGIFSKIWM

-215 IMAFLADAGRAW
+215 IMTFLANAGITW

-233 KDKEKAADISLM
+233 KDKEKAAAISRM
-245 LDSYRK
+245 LDSYGK

-266 KEEYQFHISYDDV
+266 KEEYQFHITYDDI

-305 AESGRKTT
+305 AESGRET
-313 NQNNLIK
+313 NQDNLIK

-336 LSFQSYFGPSETPKL
+336 LSFKSHFGSSETPKL
-351 QSLKCAHLS
+351 QSLKCTHLS
-360 SAQLSNRNAQLT
+360 SAQLPNRNAQLT
-372 RQDLAG
+372 RQDLSG
-378 IENGKTYQEIVSQ
+378 IEKGKTYQEIVSQ
-391 LGLPERLDWNGGILG
+391 LGLPERLDWHGGILSYT
-406 NATLSIYYRL
+406 TLSISYRL
-416 EDGQEAG
+416 EDGQEVS
-423 FSFEN
+423 FSFE
-428 NKSQSYQLTDSSG
+428 KDDTQSYRLKDSSG
-441 LGNEAGDAGAQ
+441 LASEAGEASAQ

>member
-32 FLSKWTT
+32 FLSKWKT
-39 KEDQDIKPS
+39 KGDKHIKPS

-58 EENQAHPSGLS
+58 EENQARSSVWSPS
-69 RPKVVFPIDSSS
+69 KVVFPIESSS
-81 NEPSAVSSIEDK
+81 NELSDISSIEDK
-93 NGYEAKTSPQDQPV
+93 NGYGTKINSQDQPV

-113 GARQVKEP
+113 GAQQVKEP
-121 LSLLSQNLLEL
+121 LSLLSKNLLEL

-154 VLRGNQASQPMSGLV
+154 LLRGNQAIQPMSGLV

-189 IDKVEF
+189 TDKVEF
-195 KKKKLGFFSKIWV
+195 RKKKRGIFSKIRV
-208 MVLSSLG
+208 MLLSSLG
-215 IMAFLADAGRAW
+215 IIASMYSIVEQWKKNDDIKR
-227 LEMEKV
+227 ME
-233 KDKEKAADISLM
+233 EAAAISRM
-245 LDSYRK
+245 LDSYGK

-266 KEEYQFHISYDDV
+266 KEEYQFHITYDDV

-290 PNLTKVDEVV
+290 PNLTTVDEVV

-305 AESGRKTT
+305 AESGKEID
-313 NQNNLIK
+313 QDDPIK
-320 TIDLNYSQA
+320 TIALDYSQT
-329 GTEAKVS
+329 GTEAKVN
-336 LSFQSYFGPSETPKL
+336 LSFKSYFGPSETPKL

-360 SAQLSNRNAQLT
+360 SAHLPNRNAQLT
-372 RQDLAG
+372 RQELAG
-378 IENGKTYQEIVSQ
+378 IEKGKTYQEIVSQ

-416 EDGQEAG
+416 EDGTEIG

-428 NKSQSYQLTDSSG
+428 NKSQSYQLTESSG
-441 LGNEAGDAGAQ
+441 LGNEARDAGAH

>member
-20 AQTKKPADSQPS
+20 AQTKKKADNQPS
-32 FLSKWTT
+32 FLSKWKT

-48 AGLQEAQGGA
+48 ARLKEAQGGSK
-58 EENQAHPSGLS
+58 ENQARPSVS
-69 RPKVVFPIDSSS
+69 SPSKAAFPIESSS
-81 NEPSAVSSIEDK
+81 NELSAVFSIEVK
-93 NGYEAKTSPQDQPV
+93 TKTSSQDQPV
-107 FSEQLE
+107 FPEQLE
-113 GARQVKEP
+113 GAQQVKEP
-121 LSLLSQNLLEL
+121 LSQNLLEVE
-132 KQRELKRLISSLE
+132 QRELKRLISSLE

-154 VLRGNQASQPMSGLV
+154 VLGGNQASQPVSGLV
-169 TEAKQTKLS
+169 EPKQTKLS

-215 IMAFLADAGRAW
+215 ILTFLAEAGKTW

-233 KDKEKAADISLM
+233 KDKEKAAAISRM
-245 LDSYRK
+245 LDSYGK

-290 PNLTKVDEVV
+290 PNLTTVDEVV

-305 AESGRKTT
+305 AESGKEME
-313 NQNNLIK
+313 QDDLIK
-320 TIDLNYSQA
+320 TIALDYSQA
-329 GTEAKVS
+329 GTEAKVK
-336 LSFQSYFGPSETPKL
+336 LSFKSYLGPSETLKL
-351 QSLKCAHLS
+351 ESLKCTHLS
-360 SAQLSNRNAQLT
+360 SAHLPNRNAQLT
-372 RQDLAG
+372 RQDLSG
-378 IENGKTYQEIVSQ
+378 IEKGKTYQEIVSQ
-391 LGLPERLDWNGGILG
+391 LGLPERLDWNGGIFG

-416 EDGQEAG
+416 EDGQEVG

>member
-20 AQTKKPADSQPS
+20 AQTKKPANSQPS
-32 FLSKWTT
+32 FLSKWKT
-39 KEDQDIKPS
+39 KEDKHIKPS
-48 AGLQEAQGGA
+48 AGLQEAQGRP
-58 EENQAHPSGLS
+58 EENQPRPSVS
-69 RPKVVFPIDSSS
+69 SPSKVAFPIESSS
-81 NEPSAVSSIEDK
+81 NELSAVSSIEDK
-93 NGYEAKTSPQDQPV
+93 TGYGAKPSPQDQPV

-113 GARQVKEP
+113 GAQQVKEP

-154 VLRGNQASQPMSGLV
+154 VLGGNQASQPVSGLV
-169 TEAKQTKLS
+169 EPKQTKLS

-195 KKKKLGFFSKIWV
+195 KKKKLGIFSKIWV
-208 MVLSSLG
+208 VILFVLG
-215 IMAFLADAGRAW
+215 IIASMYDIVEQWKKNDDLKR
-227 LEMEKV
+227 ME
-233 KDKEKAADISLM
+233 EAAAISRM
-245 LDSYRK
+245 LDSYIK

-257 DNRPEWIAK
+257 ANRPEWIAK
-266 KEEYQFHISYDDV
+266 KEKYQFHISYDDV

-290 PNLTKVDEVV
+290 PNLTTVDEVV

-305 AESGRKTT
+305 AESGKEID
-313 NQNNLIK
+313 QDDPIK
-320 TIDLNYSQA
+320 TIDLDYSQA

-336 LSFQSYFGPSETPKL
+336 LSFKSHFGSSETPKL

-360 SAQLSNRNAQLT
+360 SAHLPNRNAQLT
-372 RQDLAG
+372 RQELTG
-378 IENGKTYQEIVSQ
+378 IEKGRTYQEIVSQ
-391 LGLPERLDWNGGILG
+391 LGLPERLDWNGGIFG

-416 EDGQEAG
+416 EGGQEVG

-428 NKSQSYQLTDSSG
+428 NKSQSYQLTESSG
-441 LGNEAGDAGAQ
+441 LGSEAGDAGAQ

>member
-20 AQTKKPADSQPS
+20 AQTKKPANSQSS
-32 FLSKWTT
+32 FLSKWKT
-39 KEDQDIKPS
+39 KEDQYIKPS
-48 AGLQEAQGGA
+48 AKLQEAQRGA
-58 EENQAHPSGLS
+58 EENQPRPSGS
-69 RPKVVFPIDSSS
+69 SPSKVVFPIESSS
-81 NEPSAVSSIEDK
+81 NELSDISSIEDK
-93 NGYEAKTSPQDQPV
+93 TGYGAKPSSQDQPV

-113 GARQVKEP
+113 GAQQVKEP

-189 IDKVEF
+189 TDKVEF
-195 KKKKLGFFSKIWV
+195 RKKKRGIFSKIRV
-208 MVLSSLG
+208 MLLSSLG
-215 IMAFLADAGRAW
+215 IIASMYSIVEQWKKNDDIKR
-227 LEMEKV
+227 ME
-233 KDKEKAADISLM
+233 EAAAISRM
-245 LDSYRK
+245 LDSYGK

-266 KEEYQFHISYDDV
+266 KEEYQFHITYDDI

-305 AESGRKTT
+305 AESGKEME
-313 NQNNLIK
+313 QDDLIK
-320 TIDLNYSQA
+320 TIALDYSQA
-329 GTEAKVS
+329 GTEAKVK
-336 LSFQSYFGPSETPKL
+336 LSFKSYLGPSETLKL

-360 SAQLSNRNAQLT
+360 SAHLPNRNAQLT
-372 RQDLAG
+372 RQELTG
-378 IENGKTYQEIVSQ
+378 IEKGRTYQEIVSQ
-391 LGLPERLDWNGGILG
+391 LGLPERLDWNGGIFG
-406 NATLSIYYRL
+406 NATLSIYYHL
-416 EDGQEAG
+416 EDGQEVG

-428 NKSQSYQLTDSSG
+428 NNSQSYQLTESSG
-441 LGNEAGDAGAQ
+441 LGSEAGDAGAQ

>member
-32 FLSKWTT
+32 FLSKWKT
-39 KEDQDIKPS
+39 KEDPDIKLS
-48 AGLQEAQGGA
+48 AGLQEAQRGA
-58 EENQAHPSGLS
+58 EENQARPSGS
-69 RPKVVFPIDSSS
+69 SPSKEVFPIDSSS

-107 FSEQLE
+107 FSEQLA
-113 GARQVKEP
+113 GVQQVKEP

-154 VLRGNQASQPMSGLV
+154 VLRGNQASQPVSGLV

-215 IMAFLADAGRAW
+215 IMTFLAESGMKW
-227 LEMEKV
+227 LEMEKAR
-233 KDKEKAADISLM
+233 DKEKIADISFM

-251 DQDLKS
+251 NQDLKS
-257 DNRPEWIAK
+257 ANRPEWIAK
-266 KEEYQFHISYDDV
+266 KEEYQFHITYDDV

-305 AESGRKTT
+305 AESGRET
-313 NQNNLIK
+313 NQDGPIK

-329 GTEAKVS
+329 GTEAKVN
-336 LSFQSYFGPSETPKL
+336 LSFKSYLGPSETPKL
-351 QSLKCAHLS
+351 ESLKCTHLS
-360 SAQLSNRNAQLT
+360 SAHLPNRNAQLT
-372 RQDLAG
+372 RQELAG
-378 IENGKTYQEIVSQ
+378 IEKGKTYQEIVSQ
-391 LGLPERLDWNGGILG
+391 LGLPERLDWHGGILSYT
-406 NATLSIYYRL
+406 TLSISYRL
-416 EDGQEAG
+416 EDGQEVS
-423 FSFEN
+423 FSFE
-428 NKSQSYQLTDSSG
+428 KDDTQSYRLKDSSG
-441 LGNEAGDAGAQ
+441 LASEAGAAGA